1 MIFDLGGG
9 TFDVSLL
16 TLDEG
21 VFEVKAT
28 AGDTHL
34 GGEDFDNKIV
44 DYCSAEFLKKHKIDL
59 KGNARALRRL
69 RTQCEKAKRILS
81 SSAQTSIE
89 IDNLADAVDFSMTLT
104 RAKF

>member
-1 MIFDLGGG
+1 MQID
-9 TFDVSLL
+9 D
-16 TLDEG
+16 G

-34 GGEDFDNKIV
+34 GGEDFDNKLV
-44 DYCSAEFLKKHKIDL
+44 EYCVNEFYKKKRIDI
-59 KGNARALRRL
+59 KNNARALRRL

-81 SSAQTSIE
+81 AAAQTTIE
-89 IDNLADAVDFSMTLT
+89 VDSLAESEDFSMTLT

>member
-1 MIFDLGGG
+1 MQID
-9 TFDVSLL
+9 D
-16 TLDEG
+16 G

-34 GGEDFDNKIV
+34 GGEDFDNKLV
-44 DYCSAEFLKKHKIDL
+44 EYCVNEFYKKKKIDI
-59 KGNARALRRL
+59 KNNARALRRL

-81 SSAQTSIE
+81 AAAQTTIE
-89 IDNLADAVDFSMTLT
+89 VDSLAESEDFSMTLT

>member
-1 MIFDLGGG
+1 MGGG

-16 TLDEG
+16 QIDDG

-34 GGEDFDNKIV
+34 GGEDFDNKV
-44 DYCSAEFLKKHKIDL
+44 VEYCCAEFYKKKKISIKD
-59 KGNARALRRL
+59 NARALRRL

-81 SSAQTSIE
+81 AAAQTTIE
-89 IDNLADAVDFSMTLT
+89 VDSLAESEDFSLTLT